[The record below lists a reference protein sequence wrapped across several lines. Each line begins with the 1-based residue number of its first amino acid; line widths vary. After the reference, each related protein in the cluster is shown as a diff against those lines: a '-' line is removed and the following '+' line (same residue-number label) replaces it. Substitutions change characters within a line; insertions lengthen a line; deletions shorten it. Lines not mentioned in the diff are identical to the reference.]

1 MIFKAAEDFKKRTL
15 AALPSL
21 VEKVAY
27 ICSLQTGSG
36 GYVHW
41 GFTRAFGNR
50 PTQDAIYAAH
60 METALELVQVP
71 LREIYKEYQEAQ
83 ARSCS
88 TEFLNPNSFV
98 LKAPV
103 NGDGLLSAHLQLLQE
118 SVVALAQQERTTHQ
132 VA

>member
-50 PTQDAIYAAH
+50 PTQEAIYAAH
-60 METALELVQVP
+60 METAMELVQVP
-71 LREIYKEYQEAQ
+71 VREIFKEYQEAV
-83 ARSCS
+83 ARSGG
-88 TEFLNPNSFV
+88 TEFRS
-98 LKAPV
+98 
-103 NGDGLLSAHLQLLQE
+103 E
-118 SVVALAQQERTTHQ
+118 ERR
-132 VA
+132 VGKECRSR